1 VTRPL
6 RYIVPFGA
14 GPTAAQAQ
22 WLAHR
27 LSQRLGRP
35 VLAENHPGASG
46 MTGTALVAQAD
57 PDGYTLLAANPGP
70 LTVGPNLHET
80 PGYDPLRDFA
90 PIVLMATVTSVI
102 AVHPGLPAESIKD
115 LIALAR
121 RRIVQIAG
129 IRPD

>member
-1 VTRPL
+1 VTRPI

-27 LSQRLGRP
+27 LSE
-35 VLAENHPGASG
+35 A
-46 MTGTALVAQAD
+46 GTA
-57 PDGYTLLAANPGP
+57 
-70 LTVGPNLHET
+70 
-80 PGYDPLRDFA
+80 RR
-90 PIVLMATVTSVI
+90 
-102 AVHPGLPAESIKD
+102 GLPAESIKD